1 MKLDVQSMTVV
12 EKLEA
17 MEMLW
22 DDLCR
27 NAGELESPAWHE
39 KILQA
44 REEQL
49 RQGKDKFEDWD
60 QAKTDIWKSIS

>member
-1 MKLDVQSMTVV
+1 MELNVQDMTTI
-12 EKLEA
+12 EKLQA
-17 MEMLW
+17 METLW

-27 NAGELESPAWHE
+27 NVRELEPPAWHGA
-39 KILQA
+39 ILQE

-60 QAKTDIWKSIS
+60 RAKTDIWKSVS